1 MKAQMHRELESHHI
15 IYLLVQRVRVG
26 HSLNWVAC
34 EQFGSIKI
42 NAALLVK
49 IFFSF
54 NWVHNYFD
62 PYKILKKFEV

>member
-34 EQFGSIKI
+34 EQSESIKI
-42 NAALLVK
+42 NAALLVN
-49 IFFSF
+49 FFFLSIGF
-54 NWVHNYFD
+54 TITL
-62 PYKILKKFEV
+62 ILIKY